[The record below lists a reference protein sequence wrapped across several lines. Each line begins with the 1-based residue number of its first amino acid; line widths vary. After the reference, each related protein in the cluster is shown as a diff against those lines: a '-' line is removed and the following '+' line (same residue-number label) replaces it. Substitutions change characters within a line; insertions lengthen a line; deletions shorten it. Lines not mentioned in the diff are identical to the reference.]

1 MVNVNK
7 SAVKCP
13 YTSVLIPNTLT
24 ILAGKSCISLNSV
37 QGMAGWLPLVFFI
50 YLHNQ
55 LSSIHSIIMY

>member
-24 ILAGKSCISLNSV
+24 ILAGKSNSV
-37 QGMAGWLPLVFFI
+37 QEMAGWLPLVFFI